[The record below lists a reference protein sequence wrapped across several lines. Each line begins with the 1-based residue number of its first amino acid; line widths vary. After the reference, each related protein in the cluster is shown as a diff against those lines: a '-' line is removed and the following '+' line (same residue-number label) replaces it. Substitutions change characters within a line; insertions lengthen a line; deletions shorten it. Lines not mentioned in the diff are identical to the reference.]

1 MKIQTT
7 QIICTNFLI
16 LPYYL
21 ILLIPS
27 YLVFKILSL
36 AAKDIHSYGKNLFQY
51 GLRLAFLIN
60 CFNSWRE
67 SEGDCVSH

>member
-36 AAKDIHSYGKNLFQY
+36 AAKDIHSYRKNLFQY
-51 GLRLAFLIN
+51 GLRLAFLII
-60 CFNSWRE
+60 CINSWRE